1 MDGAAFSGV
10 PADLT
15 TSPTLQ
21 EPRKVP
27 QQKGHSMHKSII
39 AALGAATMLF
49 AFPAAAQD
57 FPVKGGDYWT
67 VAEIAIDDGHFGDY
81 ADHLA
86 GLYRKSMDFQKS
98 KGWIKASYIL
108 ANVNKRAGEPDLY
121 LVTIADRPTT
131 PAEDEARAN
140 ETNAF
145 LQSSA
150 RQGDAQSGARAKYRH
165 LGGSMLLQEQVYRK

>member
-1 MDGAAFSGV
+1 M
-10 PADLT
+10 
-15 TSPTLQ
+15 
-21 EPRKVP
+21 RKT
-27 QQKGHSMHKSII
+27 MI

-49 AFPAAAQD
+49 AVPGAAQD
-57 FPVKGGDYWT
+57 FPVTGGDYWT
-67 VAEIAIDDGHFGDY
+67 VAEITIDDGHFGDY
-81 ADHLA
+81 AEHLA
-86 GLYRKSMDFQKS
+86 GLYRKSVYFQKS

-150 RQGDAQSGARAKYRH
+150 RKGDAESGARATYRH
-165 LGGSMLLQEQVYRK
+165 LGGNMLLQEQVDRK

>member
-1 MDGAAFSGV
+1 M
-10 PADLT
+10 
-15 TSPTLQ
+15 
-21 EPRKVP
+21 RKT
-27 QQKGHSMHKSII
+27 MI

-67 VAEIAIDDGHFGDY
+67 VGEITIDDGHFGDY

-86 GLYRKSMDFQKS
+86 GLYRKSVDFQKS

-108 ANVNKRAGEPDLY
+108 ANVNKREGEPDLY
-121 LVTIADRPTT
+121 LITIADRPTT
-131 PAEDEARAN
+131 PAEDDQRAK
-140 ETNAF
+140 ETNAY

-150 RQGDAQSGARAKYRH
+150 RQGDAESGARAKYRH